1 MELNIGSNIKRL
13 RLSKGLTQEQLANL
27 LSISTAAISKWE
39 AKNTYPDITLLFPL
53 AEIFGIS
60 VDELLGYDEAK
71 AKTDIDF
78 LLAEH
83 LRLRVNGFYAQASE
97 RIAEARKKYPHDYRI
112 MIKYMWDKAGGSFG
126 NNADTLLENKDE
138 FTQICNCILDGCTQ
152 DSLRAEAI
160 EMKAKLLHAAG
171 DTENALE
178 ILSQLP
184 TGYAGIVKERLF
196 SNNTPEHRYWKKRNC
211 YGMIDD
217 MAIKLGR
224 IVRDDSSL
232 SITEKI
238 ERIEAMAEAF
248 AEMSQKKDLAL
259 FCIGE
264 EALYGVLTNT
274 LSAADAPIDVLIRL
288 REKQFAAMKKVMHMT
303 ESDPSLKDAIVNT
316 YKTDDMIG
324 WEVARIRTSPHP
336 FCAELRKHASYME
349 MLKKWKQ

>member
-1 MELNIGSNIKRL
+1 M
-13 RLSKGLTQEQLANL
+13 
-27 LSISTAAISKWE
+27 
-39 AKNTYPDITLLFPL
+39 
-53 AEIFGIS
+53 
-60 VDELLGYDEAK
+60 
-71 AKTDIDF
+71 
-78 LLAEH
+78 
-83 LRLRVNGFYAQASE
+83 NGFYTQASE

-126 NNADTLLENKDE
+126 NNAETLLENMVE

-152 DSLRAEAI
+152 DSIRAEAI

-171 DTENALE
+171 DTEGALE

-184 TGYAGIVKERLF
+184 TGYAGMVKERLF
-196 SNNTPEHRYWKKRNC
+196 SHDTPEHLYWKKRNC

-238 ERIEAMAEAF
+238 ERIETMAEAF
-248 AEMSQKKDLAL
+248 AEMGQKKDLAL

-274 LSAADAPIDVLIRL
+274 LSAADAPIDILIRL

-303 ESDPSLKDAIVNT
+303 ESEPSLKDAIVNT

-336 FCAELRKHASYME
+336 FLVELRENPDYMD
-349 MLKKWKQ
+349 MLKRWE